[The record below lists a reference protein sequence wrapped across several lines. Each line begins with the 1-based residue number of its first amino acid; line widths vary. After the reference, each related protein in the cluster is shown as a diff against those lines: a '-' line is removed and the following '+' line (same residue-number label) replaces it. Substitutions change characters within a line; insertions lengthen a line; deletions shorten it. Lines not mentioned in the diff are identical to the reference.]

1 MPHRGACYRLTL
13 NRLGVQGLRLI
24 FGISGIKYL
33 IYQIIIDR
41 NSYNYMSIS
50 KSSSVIS
57 IECLLNIYVLFAQ
70 QNYVQTIRTILE

>member
-41 NSYNYMSIS
+41 NSYNYLSIS

-70 QNYVQTIRTILE
+70 QNYVHTIRTILE